1 MKVKVVRK
9 VITYV
14 EEVMELDPKDYCE
27 LRADMSPLKT
37 SMLGNINIE
46 VKTFEPLTAEDKEEL
61 ENFFNSRG

>member
-14 EEVMELDPKDYCE
+14 EEVIELDPKEYCE

-37 SMLGNINIE
+37 AMLGNVDIE
-46 VKTFEPLTAEDKEEL
+46 VKTFEPLTAEDKEEF
-61 ENFFNSRG
+61 ENFFNNSG